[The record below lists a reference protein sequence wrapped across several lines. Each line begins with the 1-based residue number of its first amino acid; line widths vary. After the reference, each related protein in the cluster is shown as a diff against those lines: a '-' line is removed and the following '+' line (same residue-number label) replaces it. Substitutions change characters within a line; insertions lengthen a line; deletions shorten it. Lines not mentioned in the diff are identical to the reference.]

1 MPTPLLEAL
10 SAAVNAY
17 EATLMHFLDH
27 YQVQESVT
35 DEQKRAAAATTD
47 TVESAFGVAGI
58 FGKRSA
64 MYSPFRIASL
74 TVYMCNRNFTSGVT
88 LTPEER
94 RKCRKE
100 ARQAFLSQHD
110 FAEENDAVTRKEG
123 QLNTL
128 ESLYLSQLIDLAE
141 KCKIDPPKQ
150 RAKKD
155 ILVELLSPHFD
166 KLDSEI
172 KSFVKENEQTRAKAK
187 SEKKRKQNF
196 VVFASDQPITKVK
209 RTQIN

>member
-74 TVYMCNRNFTSGVT
+74 TVYLCNRNFTSR
-88 LTPEER
+88 EER

-110 FAEENDAVTRKEG
+110 FAEENDAVTQKGG

-155 ILVELLSPHFD
+155 ILVELLSPHYD
-166 KLDSEI
+166 KFNTEI
-172 KSFVKENEQTRAKAK
+172 KRFAEENEQTRAKAK

-196 VVFASDQPITKVK
+196 FASDQPITKVK
-209 RTQIN
+209 RTQTN